1 MKISKVT
8 LKEVK
13 FIWTLFGK
21 LYRLEVE
28 SVSSETIV
36 PFVQRCAGRTLVAF
50 IFITTTNNLQS
61 RADIEYTLH
70 EGLYPRFY
78 IDELPHEVIQSPL
91 YQTVDQNELLNLL
104 DSSHV
109 FDPELRFIIADLMNI
124 CRFFNVDRKYFQ
136 LLEPYAFQEIW
147 ISLSYRLLHH
157 CPLKGG
163 RPESASENAW
173 QFSILAFIT
182 TFLFQKGRSLRL
194 SYGLLA
200 GSLRT
205 AIDYTLTNDSIA
217 ESTMLWF
224 LFMGGISVLESPDT
238 IWLSSKIKTS
248 LANLGI
254 DNWLAA
260 RDEIKKHPWIDVIH
274 DKLGKEL
281 WYSTFG
287 E

>member
-1 MKISKVT
+1 M
-8 LKEVK
+8 
-13 FIWTLFGK
+13 
-21 LYRLEVE
+21 
-28 SVSSETIV
+28 
-36 PFVQRCAGRTLVAF
+36 TLVAF
-50 IFITTTNNLQS
+50 IFIATTNDLQP

-78 IDELPHEVIQSPL
+78 VDDFPHEVIRSPL
-91 YQTVDQNELLNLL
+91 YQVVDQNELLNLL

-109 FDPELRFIIADLMNI
+109 FDPELRSIIADLI
-124 CRFFNVDRKYFQ
+124 RVCRFFNVDRKDFN

-157 CPLKGG
+157 YPLRGG
-163 RPESASENAW
+163 QRETASENAW

-194 SYGLLA
+194 SYSLLA
-200 GSLRT
+200 GSLRK
-205 AIDYTLTNDSIA
+205 AIDCTLANDSIA

-224 LFMGGISVLESPDT
+224 LFVGGISVFDSPDT
-238 IWLSSKIKTS
+238 VWLSPKVKTS

-274 DKLGKEL
+274 DKLGEEL
-281 WYSTFG
+281 WHSIFG
-287 E
+287 Q